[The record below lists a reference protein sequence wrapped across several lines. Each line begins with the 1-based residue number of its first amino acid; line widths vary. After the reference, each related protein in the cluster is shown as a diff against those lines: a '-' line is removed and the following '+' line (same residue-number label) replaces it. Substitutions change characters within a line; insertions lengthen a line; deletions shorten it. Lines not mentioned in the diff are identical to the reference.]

1 MWIFLHRGQRSSRRQ
16 ASLFPFGINIEMSSF
31 SNGGYLAQLVVGIF
45 FLQPTWRWCRGG
57 IPGEGE
63 TTKLANSSNFAAI
76 FGSLLLGRWCNFS
89 CSENVGFSKLE
100 LIVPTWYGIIAGP
113 FSGKSPPGEE
123 EEAEMTSSVPFSRFV
138 FTWFLYFCSSPEFLF
153 IEQLIREDG
162 RCRRKWRQKNDAF
175 LSKIVGHR
183 RPRLPPTYFPIPL
196 STTQQL
202 TRHSLKY
209 FPINS

>member
-31 SNGGYLAQLVVGIF
+31 SNGGYLAQLVVGIHHSIF
-45 FLQPTWRWCRGG
+45 FLLPICYQPKRGAEV
-57 IPGEGE
+57 GEGE
-63 TTKLANSSNFAAI
+63 TTKLANSSKFAAI

-89 CSENVGFSKLE
+89 CSGNVGFSKLE

-138 FTWFLYFCSSPEFLF
+138 FTSFLHFCS
-153 IEQLIREDG
+153 
-162 RCRRKWRQKNDAF
+162 
-175 LSKIVGHR
+175 
-183 RPRLPPTYFPIPL
+183 
-196 STTQQL
+196 
-202 TRHSLKY
+202 
-209 FPINS
+209 